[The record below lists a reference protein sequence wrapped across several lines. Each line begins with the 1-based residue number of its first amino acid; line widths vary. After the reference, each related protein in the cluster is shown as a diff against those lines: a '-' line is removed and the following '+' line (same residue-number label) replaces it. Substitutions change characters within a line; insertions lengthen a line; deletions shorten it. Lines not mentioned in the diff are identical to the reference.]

1 MQHANTKEYDQ
12 NEARAYE
19 LTVRKAAK
27 NQEGNTQKRD
37 VDQEFKINGK
47 VKRGEWGYYSRR
59 RYRWN
64 PRNNGGFNGGAGGLE
79 PPLPIPEPWSLHEFL
94 GKVLSYRWG

>member
-37 VDQEFKINGK
+37 TNQEFKINGM
-47 VKRGEWGYYSRR
+47 VERGEWGYYDSRR
-59 RYRWN
+59 RYGRN
-64 PRNNGGFNGGAGGLE
+64 PRNSGGFNGGAGGSSPLNTRAAE
-79 PPLPIPEPWSLHEFL
+79 PL
-94 GKVLSYRWG
+94 

>member
-12 NEARAYE
+12 NEARAYK

-27 NQEGNTQKRD
+27 NQEGDTQKRD
-37 VDQEFKINGK
+37 ADQEFKINGK

-59 RYRWN
+59 RYGRN
-64 PRNNGGFNGGAGGLE
+64 PRNSGGFNGGAGGLS
-79 PPLPIPEPWSLHEFL
+79 PP
-94 GKVLSYRWG
+94 YRYRGPGASMNFW

>member
-19 LTVRKAAK
+19 F
-27 NQEGNTQKRD
+27 QERNTQKPD
-37 VDQEFKINGK
+37 TDKEFKINGK

-59 RYRWN
+59 RYGRN
-64 PRNNGGFNGGAGGLE
+64 PRNSGGFNGGAGGSS
-79 PPLPIPEPWSLHEFL
+79 PP
-94 GKVLSYRWG
+94 YR

>member
-19 LTVRKAAK
+19 LTARKAAK

-37 VDQEFKINGK
+37 ADQEFKINGK

-59 RYRWN
+59 RYGRN
-64 PRNNGGFNGGAGGLE
+64 PRNNGGFNGGAGGSSPPTDTGALE
-79 PPLPIPEPWSLHEFL
+79 PPRASMNF
-94 GKVLSYRWG
+94 

>member
-37 VDQEFKINGK
+37 ADQEFKINGK
-47 VKRGEWGYYSRR
+47 VKRGE
-59 RYRWN
+59 
-64 PRNNGGFNGGAGGLE
+64 
-79 PPLPIPEPWSLHEFL
+79 
-94 GKVLSYRWG
+94 